1 MLEGLIVSHLQRVL
15 GRFFDGLG
23 DGKQAKTS
31 LWSGRLTLRD
41 AKLRP
46 DALYALGLP
55 LSLRAGEVEELTI
68 EIPWRHL
75 GAEPM
80 KVLIRGVSIVLA
92 SLDEDDDFSDE
103 VLREWSWKRKQQE
116 LQSLVQ
122 HAALGEE
129 AAALLQAAVGSSPP
143 KRKKAP
149 KKKKDDAVPKVP
161 KFVVKMLDHLQI
173 TMENIHVRYEDFTH
187 SRAPFAIGV
196 MLSSVSNTCDS
207 ETKKTM
213 KIAGLM
219 VYHADV
225 RRKEDGEPRSERDRD
240 PEPEPQPGPEPGTSR
255 AERPRWPGRSG

>member
-80 KVLIRGVSIVLA
+80 RLLIRGVSIVLA

-129 AAALLQAAVGSSPP
+129 AAALLQAAVGSSNPP
-143 KRKKAP
+143 KRKKVP
-149 KKKKDDAVPKVP
+149 KKKKPDTVPKVP
-161 KFVVKMLDHLQI
+161 KFVVKMREHLQI

-187 SRAPFAIGV
+187 SRAPFALGA
-196 MLSSVSNTCDS
+196 MLSSVCNESFSD
-207 ETKKTM
+207 TKKSM

-225 RRKEDGEPRSERDRD
+225 RRFMRA
-240 PEPEPQPGPEPGTSR
+240 GPPLTARHEAKR
-255 AERPRWPGRSG
+255 ARPVP